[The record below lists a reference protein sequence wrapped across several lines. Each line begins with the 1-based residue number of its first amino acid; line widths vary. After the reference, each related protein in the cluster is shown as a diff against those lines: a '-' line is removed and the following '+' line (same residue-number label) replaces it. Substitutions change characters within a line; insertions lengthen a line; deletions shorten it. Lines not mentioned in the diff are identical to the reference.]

1 MSYLSQTTLNPAAME
16 FLERIERQFHLDD
29 DQLQAI
35 LAQFLKEF
43 ERGLGEYGQ
52 APAMVPTFVTHLP
65 DGTERGTFLALD
77 LGGTNLRVCQVTLLG
92 NQQVDMKQSKYRV
105 SEALKTGEAV
115 DLFNYMADSVDH
127 FLTTTDVPIAEDEQ
141 LYLGLTF
148 SFPVEQTAI
157 DKGKLLTWTKGFLAT
172 NAIGHDVMQMLQD
185 ALDRRHIHVK
195 CAALI
200 NDTVGCLM
208 SRAYFSG
215 GCILGAIFGT
225 GTNGAYVEDLDKVK
239 KLSMDAIQGARPDK
253 MVINTE
259 WGAFDNGR
267 KVIPRTI
274 FDNKLDR
281 ESINPRFQAYEKCI
295 SGMYLGE
302 IVRNILLYLIDNSIL
317 FAGNSSKQF
326 NTHYGFD
333 TELMSN
339 IEGDHSEEGT
349 AVRTILTQKMG
360 MDDSAIHPDDIAIVR
375 WACSIV
381 GTRAAKLSGCSV
393 AAIIEQTHC
402 ADGHDG
408 FVDVGVDGSLIQ
420 FYPGFEDGLRA
431 SLRVL
436 VGEAIEKRTRIG
448 LAKDGSG
455 IGAALGALAA
465 LKQERARGAQPALN
479 APLDTEENSLQA
491 AKGVGKVQLADS
503 VVS

>member
-1 MSYLSQTTLNPAAME
+1 MSLAHTSLNPAAVE

-29 DQLQAI
+29 DQLHAI

-43 ERGLGEYGQ
+43 EQGLDNYGQ
-52 APAMVPTFVTHLP
+52 QPAMVPTFVTHLP

-105 SEALKTGEAV
+105 SEQLKTGEAV
-115 DLFNYMADSVDH
+115 ELFNYMADSVDH
-127 FLTTTDVPIAEDEQ
+127 FLTTTDVPLTEDEQ

-157 DKGKLLTWTKGFLAT
+157 DKGKLLTWTKGFAAT

-215 GCILGAIFGT
+215 GCIVGAIFGT
-225 GTNGAYVEDLDKVK
+225 GTNGAYVEDLNKVK
-239 KLSMDAIQGARPDK
+239 KLSKGAIEGARPEK

-317 FAGNSSKQF
+317 FSGNSTKQF

-339 IEGDHSEEGT
+339 IEGDRSEQGT
-349 AVRTILTQKMG
+349 TVRTVLTQKMG
-360 MDDSAIHPDDIAIVR
+360 VDDRLLSPDDIAIVR
-375 WACSIV
+375 WACKIV
-381 GTRAAKLSGCSV
+381 GTRAAMLSGCSV

-402 ADGHDG
+402 ADGNDG
-408 FVDVGVDGSLIQ
+408 SIDVGVDGSLIQ
-420 FYPGFEDGLRA
+420 FYPEFEDGLRS

-436 VGEAIEKRTRIG
+436 VGESIEKRTRIG

-465 LKQERARGAQPALN
+465 LKQERARGGQPTLD
-479 APLDTEENSLQA
+479 APLDTEGASITA
-491 AKGVGKVQLADS
+491 AKGVGNAQLADS
-503 VVS
+503 AAA

>member
-1 MSYLSQTTLNPAAME
+1 MSYLADTSLNPAALE
-16 FLERIERQFHLDD
+16 FLERIERQFYLDD
-29 DQLQAI
+29 DQLRAI

-43 ERGLGEYGQ
+43 ELGLSKYGES
-52 APAMVPTFVTHLP
+52 PAMVPTYVTHLP
-65 DGTERGTFLALD
+65 DGSERGTFLALD

-92 NQQVDMKQSKYRV
+92 NRQVEMNQSKYRV
-105 SEALKTGEAV
+105 SEALKTGEAE
-115 DLFNYMADSVDH
+115 DLFNYIADSVDH
-127 FLTTTDVPIAEDEQ
+127 FLTTADVPLTEDET

-157 DKGKLLTWTKGFLAT
+157 NKGKLLSWTKGFAAT
-172 NAIGHDVMQMLQD
+172 HAIGNDVMQMLQD

-225 GTNGAYVEDLDKVK
+225 GTNGAYVDNMSAVK
-239 KLSMDAIQGARPDK
+239 KLSKDAFEGARPDH

-317 FAGNSSKQF
+317 FGGDSSKQF
-326 NTHYGFD
+326 NAHYGFD

-339 IEGDHSEEGT
+339 IASDKSDEGT
-349 AVRTILTQKMG
+349 ACRAILTQKMG
-360 MDDSAIHPDDIAIVR
+360 MDDKVVQPNDIAIVR
-375 WACSIV
+375 WACTIV
-381 GTRAAKLSGCSV
+381 ATRAAKLSGCAV

-402 ADGHDG
+402 ADGHED

-420 FYPGFEDGLRA
+420 FYPGFEDGLRS

-436 VGEAIEKRTRIG
+436 VGEKIEKRTRIG

-455 IGAALGALAA
+455 IGAALGALAS
-465 LKQERARGAQPALN
+465 LKQERAKQGLPALTTGPDTDA
-479 APLDTEENSLQA
+479 APSDEAN
-491 AKGVGKVQLADS
+491 GVDKAGLADS
-503 VVS
+503 VA

>member
-1 MSYLSQTTLNPAAME
+1 MSYLADTSLNPAALE

-29 DQLQAI
+29 EQLQTI

-43 ERGLGEYGQ
+43 ELGLSKYGES
-52 APAMVPTFVTHLP
+52 PAMVPTFVTHLP

-92 NQQVDMKQSKYRV
+92 NRQVEMNQSKYRV
-105 SEALKTGEAV
+105 SEALKTGEAE
-115 DLFNYMADSVDH
+115 DLFNYIADSVDH
-127 FLTTTDVPIAEDEQ
+127 FLTTADIPLTEDEQ

-157 DKGKLLTWTKGFLAT
+157 NKGKLLTWTKGFAAT
-172 NAIGHDVMQMLQD
+172 HAIGNDVMQMLQD
-185 ALDRRHIHVK
+185 ALDRRHVHVK

-225 GTNGAYVEDLDKVK
+225 GTNGAYVEDMKAVK
-239 KLSMDAIQGARPDK
+239 KLSTDAIDGPLPDK

-259 WGAFDNGR
+259 WGAFDNAR

-317 FAGNSSKQF
+317 FGGNSSKQF

-339 IEGDHSEEGT
+339 IENDQSDEGVT
-349 AVRTILTQKMG
+349 CRAILTQKMG
-360 MDDSAIHPDDIAIVR
+360 MDDKLVSPNDIAIVR
-375 WACSIV
+375 WGCKIV
-381 GTRAAKLSGCSV
+381 ATRAAKLSGCAV
-393 AAIIEQTHC
+393 AAIINQTHC
-402 ADGHDG
+402 AEGHED

-420 FYPGFEDGLRA
+420 FYPGFEDGLRS
-431 SLRVL
+431 SLRLL
-436 VGEAIEKRTRIG
+436 VGENVEKRTRIG

-455 IGAALGALAA
+455 IGAALGALAS
-465 LKQERARGAQPALN
+465 LHQERERQVQPVLQAG
-479 APLDTEENSLQA
+479 LDTAKASREA
-491 AKGVGKVQLADS
+491 AEGVGKAALADS
-503 VVS
+503 IA